1 MDNGNGGLSASD
13 IALMSGGGGF
23 GGFGNGGWEGI
34 IFIIAILALCG
45 GGFGNGFG
53 GGFGGYGNAQIGM
66 DFPWLMAGQ
75 QGINE
80 NTNSG
85 FRDQMI
91 NDSVNSVR
99 DGIANLATQ
108 LCGCCG
114 DIQMSLCN
122 GFAGITSAVNTGFN
136 GVSQQL
142 YQNEIAS
149 LNRSFDAQTANANG
163 FNNIGLQ
170 LCQASADNRLGVAN
184 LGSDIAREACATRT
198 ANTENTQ
205 IILNAIN
212 DGFRYMSDQRYQDK
226 IDAKNDEIAQLRQEN
241 LYARGQASQIAQ
253 NQQIVDAI
261 YNRLDTCPV
270 GTTPVYGRTP
280 IFTCNNGCGCGNV

>member
-114 DIQMSLCN
+114 DIQMALAN
-122 GFAGITSAVNTGFN
+122 GFANVNSAMCSGFN
-136 GVSQQL
+136 SVSQQM

-205 IILNAIN
+205 LILNAIN

>member
-114 DIQMSLCN
+114 DIQMALAN
-122 GFAGITSAVNTGFN
+122 GFANVNSAMCSGFN
-136 GVSQQL
+136 SVSQQL
-142 YQNEIAS
+142 YKNEIAS

-163 FNNIGLQ
+163 FNSVGLQ

-205 IILNAIN
+205 LILNAIN

>member
-85 FRDQMI
+85 FRD
-91 NDSVNSVR
+91 
-99 DGIANLATQ
+99 
-108 LCGCCG
+108 
-114 DIQMSLCN
+114 
-122 GFAGITSAVNTGFN
+122 
-136 GVSQQL
+136 
-142 YQNEIAS
+142 
-149 LNRSFDAQTANANG
+149 
-163 FNNIGLQ
+163 
-170 LCQASADNRLGVAN
+170 
-184 LGSDIAREACATRT
+184 
-198 ANTENTQ
+198 
-205 IILNAIN
+205 
-212 DGFRYMSDQRYQDK
+212 
-226 IDAKNDEIAQLRQEN
+226 
-241 LYARGQASQIAQ
+241 
-253 NQQIVDAI
+253 
-261 YNRLDTCPV
+261 
-270 GTTPVYGRTP
+270 
-280 IFTCNNGCGCGNV
+280 